1 MSIYEDYFDN
11 INFST
16 DDDLNHLFQEGIDKG
31 MTEEQAEKYAYEQ
44 YEIDMCYEQYEKEV
58 L

>member
-1 MSIYEDYFDN
+1 MAIYEDYFDN

-16 DDDLNHLFQEGIDKG
+16 DDDLNHLFQEGIDMG
-31 MTEEQAEKYAYEQ
+31 MTEEEAEKYAYEQ
-44 YEIDMCYEQYEKEV
+44 YEKEV